1 MTTNNSNSKF
11 AKFFNVAEKAEKAG
25 IEGSSFLV
33 LDSGI
38 HEIEIMNVWCMPTE
52 ENKALN
58 MKISFKYKDV
68 TMVKD
73 LYLTTKHGEITY
85 TKVDGKRVILNDIK
99 LANQLAYFLG
109 GFQGYNAALEQSTIT
124 THTWNQYGE
133 AQTSEVLMLPI
144 AGTVS
149 VALTKVRVN
158 KQKLQNGIYINTAE
172 IQEKNS
178 WVFFCRT
185 KDKATAIELSK
196 NTDLGKSAKEFADKW
211 QGQVDD
217 RYVEVSLTEK
227 VKEVPTENDLFE

>member
-1 MTTNNSNSKF
+1 MTTNNSKF

-25 IEGSSFLV
+25 LETQFQV

-38 HEIEIMNVWCMPTE
+38 HQIEIHSVWCMAPE
-52 ENKALN
+52 ADKALN
-58 MKISFKYKDV
+58 MKVSYTCEGV

-73 LYLTTKHGEITY
+73 LYLTTKHGETTY
-85 TKVDGKRVILNDIK
+85 TKQDGKRVILNDIK
-99 LANQLAYFLG
+99 LPNQLSFFLG
-109 GFQGYNAALEQSTIT
+109 GFHGYNAALEQSTIT

-133 AQTSEVLMLPI
+133 NQTQEVLMLPI
-144 AGTVS
+144 SGTVS

-178 WVFFCRT
+178 WVFFCRPG
-185 KDKATAIELSK
+185 DWATAIEVSK
-196 NTDLGKSAKEFADKW
+196 NTDLGKSARDFADKW

-217 RYVEVSLTEK
+217 RYIEVSLPEK
-227 VKEVPTENDLFE
+227 VKEVPTESDLFD